1 VAARLQ
7 IRLLRRVGRDGKFL
21 GGLAM
26 PKYPRQKGK
35 PVELPVYGD
44 ADHNLGIWCA
54 IGVLV
59 VNWDSDE
66 SVFLGMLQALLGG
79 DKETAIIAWLS
90 FHNTANRLELVR
102 RLTKQHVTD
111 KALRAD
117 IESAVVEF
125 GGCTKTRNFFCH
137 AAYGGDDEAR
147 LRVAHSISL
156 SDDGEQLIRDASRPL
171 DRSTLNDVTE
181 TARRLA
187 DLNPVLWDLV
197 RRIES
202 NFQGPP
208 CRYSM
213 APGWR
218 SWRPEQ
224 RVRLRPRLASAAF
237 IPRPQGRRLRRSL
250 LALLGVSKR
259 VAFTLRT
266 WY

>member
-21 GGLAM
+21 GSLAM
-26 PKYPRQKGK
+26 PKYPRQKGR

-59 VNWDSDE
+59 VNWGSDE

-102 RLTKQHVTD
+102 HLTKQHVTD

-156 SDDGEQLIRDASRPL
+156 SDDGEQLIR
-171 DRSTLNDVTE
+171 E

-197 RRIES
+197 RRIEGS
-202 NFQGPP
+202 LQVPP
-208 CRYSM
+208 AKWQTALQRNRTSKDRP
-213 APGWR
+213 ADTQWR
-218 SWRPEQ
+218 RAGDHGAQSSAFDSDHGLPQ
-224 RVRLRPRLASAAF
+224 RHSFLVHKVDVYDARFWLFEACPN
-237 IPRPQGRRLRRSL
+237 
-250 LALLGVSKR
+250 V
-259 VAFTLRT
+259 
-266 WY
+266 